1 MKLPS
6 LRVSSLLLPLAAL
19 AAILVTAT
27 PAGAATCGSRTLS
40 KPFPGDANS
49 YFLAPG
55 GSFESGTPSWAL
67 ANAAVATGNE
77 SFYLRSAADTR
88 SLKIA
93 GSATS
98 PAFCVTADDPLA
110 RLVARTVRTT
120 GSSGNYSQL
129 NVSVTLRNAAG
140 SVASYYLG
148 TLLPPGHEGWFVT
161 PRFDWGV
168 QAGNWIFAY
177 DGTATAQLTFT
188 VAGGGG
194 VWFVDD
200 VFVDPFAGR

>member
-19 AAILVTAT
+19 AAILVTAA

-55 GSFESGTPSWAL
+55 GSFESGTPAWAL
-67 ANAAVATGNE
+67 ANAAVVTGNE
-77 SFYLRSAADTR
+77 SLYLRSTADTR

-110 RLVARTVRTT
+110 RLVARTVRTA

-148 TLLPPGHEGWFVT
+148 TLLPPGHEAWFVT

-168 QAGNWIFAY
+168 QAGGWIFAY

>member
-19 AAILVTAT
+19 AAILVSAS
-27 PAGAATCGSRTLS
+27 PAGAATCGTRTLS

-55 GSFESGTPSWAL
+55 GSFESGSPAWAL
-67 ANAAVATGNE
+67 SNASVVSGNE
-77 SFYLRSAADTR
+77 TLYLRSPEDKR
-88 SLKIA
+88 SLRIA

-98 PAFCVTADDPLA
+98 PAFCITADDPLA
-110 RLVARTVRTT
+110 RLVVRTART
-120 GSSGNYSQL
+120 SGGTPNYSQL

-148 TLLPPGHEGWFVT
+148 TLLPPGHEGWYVS
-161 PRFDWGV
+161 PRFDWGI
-168 QAGNWIFAY
+168 QAGTWIFAH

-188 VAGGGG
+188 VQGGGG

>member
-19 AAILVTAT
+19 AAILVSAS
-27 PAGAATCGSRTLS
+27 PAGAATCGARTLT
-40 KPFPGDANS
+40 KPFAGDANS

-55 GSFESGTPSWAL
+55 GGFESGTPAWAL
-67 ANAAVATGNE
+67 SNAATTAGNE
-77 SFYLRSAADTR
+77 TFYLRSAADTR

-110 RLVARTVRTT
+110 RLVARTVRTP
-120 GSSGNYSQL
+120 GSPANYSQL
-129 NVSVTLRNAAG
+129 SVSVTLRNAAG

-148 TLLPPGHEGWFVT
+148 SLLPPGHEGWFVT

-168 QAGNWIFAY
+168 QAGSWIFAH
-177 DGTATAQLTFT
+177 DGTATAELTFT
-188 VAGGGG
+188 VQGGGG
-194 VWFVDD
+194 TWFVDD